1 MAFKSSPILFLVGL
15 FLVSST
21 VFGQTRDLKITGVVV
36 DEQSNAPIPFATVAL
51 GDVNTGENIAGTTTD
66 IDGKFVINSKSS
78 NVFVEVSFVG
88 YKTKRLQ
95 DFTLKEDGIDL
106 GDILIAEDSQT
117 LDEVVVR
124 AEKSTTEFKLDKRVF
139 NVGKDLSSTGMGALE
154 LLNNVPSV
162 NVSIEGQVS
171 LRGSGGVQI
180 LINGKPSIMSDDPSS
195 SLGTITAEM
204 VEKVEVITN
213 PSAKYDAEGTSGIIN
228 IVLKKDEK
236 EGLNG
241 SVSLNAGT
249 QNNYSTGLSLNKRS
263 EKFNLFTQLGVGR
276 KARPTESTNSNQD
289 LVNNTTV
296 NSFGTEDRDEIYYNV
311 ILGADYHINELNV
324 LTLSGNYAYEIE
336 DQPSYTEFSYLD
348 DTNTVISEWYRSEV
362 TEATNP
368 KYQYEL
374 VYKKDFEDHKDHELL
389 FSALGRFFGKEQS
402 SEFEVTPTFG
412 DIGFDDQQSE
422 TTYGSS
428 DYTFKL
434 DYTKPYS
441 EKVTMEIGS
450 QYVLN
455 DVGNDYEVRDLE
467 DGEWIV
473 NPSLTNNFEYNQKVL
488 GGYGTGSYEGG
499 VWGVKL
505 GVRVENT
512 DLKTFLENTGEENV
526 QNYTDLFPS
535 AHVSYKFTESVSMQG
550 GYSKRVMRPRLWDLN
565 PFFNQRNNFSIR
577 VGNPNLKPEY
587 TDSFELTSIYI
598 LGKASINAGV
608 YYRYTTDVIER
619 VTYFED
625 NVTITRPENFG
636 TNKTTG
642 LEVNAKYSP
651 WKWFSALGDFNFNH
665 FKRDGEFQDEIFDF
679 TGEQWSSRMTG
690 KFKLPASFEV
700 ELTGNFASA
709 YQTVQAEISENLYA
723 DFGVRKKIAKGK
735 LVASLSVR
743 DLFNS
748 RVRES
753 VIQDPDYYIY
763 NKYRSERFVTFGLSY
778 GFGKGEAMTYGGARR
793 R

>member
-1 MAFKSSPILFLVGL
+1 MKIKFSFIFLILLVCFSNGLLAQSTSFKIIGS
-15 FLVSST
+15 
-21 VFGQTRDLKITGVVV
+21 VV
-36 DEQSNAPIPFATVAL
+36 DKVSEEAISFATVVAIDNETKESL
-51 GDVNTGENIAGTTTD
+51 AGATTGV
-66 IDGKFVINSKSS
+66 DGSFTVETKSS
-78 NVFVEVSFVG
+78 NVSVEVSFIG
-88 YKTKRLQ
+88 YETKSIQ
-95 DFTLKEDGIDL
+95 NIKFSSGIANL
-106 GDILIAEDSQT
+106 GKIIIAEGHT
-117 LDEVVVR
+117 LDEVTIR

-171 LRGSGGVQI
+171 LRGSSGVQI
-180 LINGKPSIMSDDPSS
+180 LINGKPSIMSDDPSN

-249 QNNYSTGLSLNKRS
+249 QNNYSGGLSLNKRS
-263 EKFNLFTQLGVGR
+263 EKFNLFTQMGVGR
-276 KARPTESTNSNQD
+276 KSRPTESTNSNQD
-289 LVNNTTV
+289 LVSNTTV
-296 NSFGTEDRDEIYYNV
+296 NSFGTEDRDEIYYNL

-324 LTLSGNYAYEIE
+324 LTLSGNFAYEVE
-336 DQPSYTEFSYLD
+336 DQPSYTEFRYID
-348 DTNTVISEWYRSEV
+348 ETATIISEWYRSE
-362 TEATNP
+362 TTDATNP

-374 VYKKDFEDHKDHELL
+374 QYKKEFEDHKDHDLL
-389 FSALGRFFGKEQS
+389 FSALGRFFGKDQA
-402 SEFEVTPTFG
+402 SEFEVAPTFG
-412 DIGFDDQQSE
+412 TIEFDDQQSE
-422 TTYGSS
+422 TEFQEAN
-428 DYTFKL
+428 YTFKF

-441 EKVTMEIGS
+441 EKVTLEIGS

-467 DGEWIV
+467 NEEWIV
-473 NPSLTNNFEYNQKVL
+473 NPNFTNNFEYNQKVL
-488 GGYGTGSYEGG
+488 GAYTTGSYEAGA
-499 VWGVKL
+499 WGFKL

-512 DLKTFLENTGEENV
+512 DLKTFLENTAEKND

-535 AHVSYKFTESVSMQG
+535 AHISHKFSESVSLQS
-550 GYSKRVMRPRLWDLN
+550 GYSKRVLRPRLWDLN
-565 PFFNQRNNFSIR
+565 PFFNQRNNFNIR
-577 VGNPNLKPEY
+577 VGNPNLDPEY

-598 LGKASINAGV
+598 LGKAAINAGV

-625 NVTITRPENFG
+625 NVTVTRPENFG
-636 TNKTTG
+636 TNKTIG
-642 LEVNAKYSP
+642 LELNAKYTP
-651 WKWFSALGDFNFNH
+651 YNWFSLLGDFNFSY
-665 FKRDGEFQDEIFDF
+665 FDRDGEFKGETFDF
-679 TGEQWSSRMTG
+679 TGELWSSRMTG
-690 KFKLPASFEV
+690 KFKLPKSFEV
-700 ELTGNFASA
+700 ELTGNFSSA
-709 YQTVQAEISENLYA
+709 YQTVQAEISQNLYA

-753 VIQDPDYYIY
+753 VIQDPDYYLY
-763 NKYRSERFVTFGLSY
+763 NKYRTTRFVTFGLSY
-778 GFGKGEAMTYGGARR
+778 GFGKGEAMAYGGARR